1 MKISKDI
8 NGIIG
13 GCNNKKKASLC
24 DLPSRECV
32 WIYLLVGLP
41 PLELLAPC
49 LVVLLLG
56 RLLL

>member
-1 MKISKDI
+1 MGQSV
-8 NGIIG
+8 GAII
-13 GCNNKKKASLC
+13 KKKASLC

-49 LVVLLLG
+49 LAVLLLG